1 MGEGGIGVINSVQIW
16 VAEIGRTG
24 NSDETDQNIS
34 ECLCECIEDT
44 SESECAS
51 AIRESIESLII
62 LHSSTELHFTGEI
75 TF

>member
-1 MGEGGIGVINSVQIW
+1 VLSTQCKFGWQKLEEL
-16 VAEIGRTG
+16 EIVMRLIKTYP
-24 NSDETDQNIS
+24 

-44 SESECAS
+44 SESECVS